1 MKKKNWSIV
10 IIACVVMLVLFA
22 YFGGRMAAAEPA
34 FSFAEE
40 PCEVYLTF
48 DDGPSTVV
56 TNRILDTLAEENV
69 KAAFFIV
76 GERVPGREETLRRIA
91 REGHTLGVHSMT
103 HRYREIYASPE
114 AFLNDVNGCAEV
126 IRKTTGVEPK
136 FYRFP
141 GGGKHE
147 AERALLADLGYTVV
161 SWNAVCG
168 DAEGRDACAEELAQ
182 TAASTSQGKR
192 RVVLL
197 MHDGALNAATAEALP
212 EIIRFFRGQGYV
224 FRAF

>member
-141 GGGKHE
+141 GGGKQE
-147 AERALLADLGYTVV
+147 SSFWASA
-161 SWNAVCG
+161 
-168 DAEGRDACAEELAQ
+168 
-182 TAASTSQGKR
+182 AASMRRNGPCSPTSAIPSYRGTPSAATRKGGTPARKNLR
-192 RVVLL
+192 RRPLPPRRE
-197 MHDGALNAATAEALP
+197 NAASY
-212 EIIRFFRGQGYV
+212 F
-224 FRAF
+224 